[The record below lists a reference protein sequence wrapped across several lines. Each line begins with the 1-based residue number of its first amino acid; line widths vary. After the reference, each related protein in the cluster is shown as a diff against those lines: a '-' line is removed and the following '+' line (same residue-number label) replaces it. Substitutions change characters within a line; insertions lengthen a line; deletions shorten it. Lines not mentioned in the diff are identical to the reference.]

1 MQPREQEALKRIVRE
16 WLHKADEDIRSA
28 KALLAQDP
36 PLLFPSCFHAQQSA
50 EKHLKAFLTWHQVEF
65 PKTHSIRE
73 LLKLVK
79 TADKDLASHLN
90 PAATLTPY
98 GVEVRYPSDLPEV
111 SQTDAQEA
119 TELAEKVRRT
129 ILKTLPPEL
138 TS

>member
-1 MQPREQEALKRIVRE
+1 MQPREHEALKKIVCE
-16 WLHKADEDIRSA
+16 WLQKADEDIRSA

-50 EKHLKAFLTWHQVEF
+50 EKYLKAYLTWHQVEF

-73 LLKLVK
+73 LLKRVK
-79 TADKDLASHLN
+79 SADKDLASHLN
-90 PAATLTPY
+90 SAASLTPY

-111 SQTDAQEA
+111 SQAHAQEA
-119 TELAEKVRRT
+119 TELAEKVRQA

>member
-1 MQPREQEALKRIVRE
+1 MQPREHEALKKIIHE

-36 PLLFPSCFHAQQSA
+36 PLLYPSCFHAQQSA
-50 EKHLKAFLTWHQVEF
+50 EKYLKAFLTWHQVEF

-73 LLKLVK
+73 LLKLVM
-79 TADKDLASHLN
+79 TADKDLASHLQ

-111 SQTDAQEA
+111 SQAHAQEA
-119 TELAEKVRRT
+119 IELAEKVRQA
-129 ILKTLPPEL
+129 ILKSLPTDL